1 MKGNKTL
8 EILIGMLGYIVGG
21 MLGLWILIELVNTN
35 KIQQGMELGILAMG
49 YIVWIVC
56 MNWMYIK
63 EYIKDNPVIR
73 RGNEWPD

>member
-1 MKGNKTL
+1 
-8 EILIGMLGYIVGG
+8 
-21 MLGLWILIELVNTN
+21 
-35 KIQQGMELGILAMG
+35 MEMGILAMG